1 MTVESL
7 ISLKLFFALTAAHFC
22 GDVLAYSS
30 FLARTKRSNSAFA
43 KFLGIGIH
51 VTVHGCFVYLWLWF
65 FQVENRALAVSFVVT
80 THFLID
86 WSRILV
92 ETKWF
97 DAENVRILTR
107 REVFRWLTHRRGNS
121 REIPFFT
128 ENHLRK
134 WILVN
139 AGDQAL
145 HLLAII
151 MLTCA
156 LARA

>member
-1 MTVESL
+1 M
-7 ISLKLFFALTAAHFC
+7 
-22 GDVLAYSS
+22 
-30 FLARTKRSNSAFA
+30 
-43 KFLGIGIH
+43 
-51 VTVHGCFVYLWLWF
+51 
-65 FQVENRALAVSFVVT
+65 AVSFVVT